1 MQSGFFVKDE
11 TRHTILTVAY
21 DIFASRGVTNT
32 TMEDV
37 AKASGLG
44 RRTIYTY
51 FRTREELLH
60 AIIKKEIEV
69 VIKQLNTLTNLKIS
83 PEKKFSRFI
92 LIHMKT
98 IQDLISKNRLIKLE
112 FLKRSN
118 RIEDYRKDID
128 RHEKECLTQIF
139 LEGTRSG
146 IFKMEDY
153 ENVAGITL
161 TTLKGL
167 ERQFILNNFGKSC
180 QSLLKLWQN
189 IFFGGIKASN

>member
-1 MQSGFFVKDE
+1 VKDA

-21 DIFASRGVTNT
+21 DVFASRGISNT

-51 FRTREELLH
+51 FKTREELLH
-60 AIIKKEIEV
+60 AIIKKEIEII
-69 VIKQLNTLTNLKIS
+69 IKQLNAVLNLKIS

-92 LIHMKT
+92 GIHMNT
-98 IQDLISKNRLIKLE
+98 IQHLITKNKLLKIE
-112 FLKRSN
+112 FLKRSD
-118 RIEDYRKDID
+118 RIENYRKDID
-128 RHEKECLTQIF
+128 LHEKECLT
-139 LEGTRSG
+139 R
-146 IFKMEDY
+146 IFKEGAQSGVFIMVDY
-153 ENVAGITL
+153 ENTAGITL

-167 ERQFILNNFGKSC
+167 EQYFILNNFGKSC

-189 IFFGGIKASN
+189 ILFGGIKAPTKNPAF